1 MMNLT
6 TLWQGAHD
14 ALSPGGPAAAAV
26 DGLWKFL
33 WITAAVVYILVLA
46 AFIYSALRKRRDT
59 AGATTESGARLAVMI
74 ATGVTVLILF
84 AFLIV
89 DFGTGRKLSAAE
101 PDALVIDVTG
111 HQWWWEVTYPS
122 ADPSLQ
128 VTTANEIHIPVGRPV
143 VVRLH
148 TADVIHSFWVPSLA
162 GKRDL
167 IPGYPGRIRFQ
178 AASAGIYR
186 GECAEF
192 CGHEHAKMSFLVI
205 AEPADSFAAWLA
217 GEHGPAA
224 APATESARRGEAVF
238 LEGRCVMCHTIRGT
252 PAGSRVGP
260 DLTHLAARQTLAA
273 GTIPNRRGWLAGF
286 IMNPQRIKP
295 GVLMPPNQLS
305 PADLHALL
313 DYLGSLR

>member
-1 MMNLT
+1 MIAAAA
-6 TLWQGAHD
+6 LWQGAHD

-26 DGLWKFL
+26 DGLWRFL
-33 WITAAVVYILVLA
+33 WITATIVYVLVLA
-46 AFIYSALRKRRDT
+46 AFIFAALKRRRP
-59 AGATTESGARLAVMI
+59 TTDSSESGARLAVI
-74 ATGVTVLILF
+74 VATGITVLVLF
-84 AFLIV
+84 VFLVV

-101 PDALVIDVTG
+101 PNALIIDVTG

-122 ADPSLQ
+122 TKPSLQ

-178 AASAGIYR
+178 ADSAGVYR
-186 GECAEF
+186 GMCAEF
-192 CGHEHAKMSFLVI
+192 CGHQHAKMDFLII
-205 AEPADSFAAWLA
+205 AQPMDRFQDWLAAQRAPADS
-217 GEHGPAA
+217 PST
-224 APATESARRGEAVF
+224 PATRRGERVF
-238 LEGRCVMCHTIRGT
+238 LQSRCVMCHTVRGT

-260 DLTHLAARQTLAA
+260 DLTHLASRETLAA
-273 GTIPNRRGWLAGF
+273 GIIPNRRGWLAGW

-295 GVLMPPNQLS
+295 GALMPPNQL
-305 PADLHALL
+305 PAADLQALL
-313 DYLGSLR
+313 DYLASLR